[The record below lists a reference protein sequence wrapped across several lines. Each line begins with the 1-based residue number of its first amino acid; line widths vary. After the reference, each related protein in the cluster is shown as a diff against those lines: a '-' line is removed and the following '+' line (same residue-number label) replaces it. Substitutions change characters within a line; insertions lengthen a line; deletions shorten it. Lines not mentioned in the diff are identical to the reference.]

1 MNFQKA
7 RTRLQQS
14 QEGLK
19 LHVIKDNWIISYP
32 RLISKLEKKVEIC
45 HNWSN
50 WKIKNQN
57 RKDDRV

>member
-45 HNWSN
+45 HNW
-50 WKIKNQN
+50 KIKNQN